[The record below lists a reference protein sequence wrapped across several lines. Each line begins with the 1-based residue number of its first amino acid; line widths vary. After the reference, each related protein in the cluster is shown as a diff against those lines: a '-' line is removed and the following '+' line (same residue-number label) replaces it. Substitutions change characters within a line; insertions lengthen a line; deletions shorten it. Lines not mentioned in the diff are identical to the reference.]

1 MASIGSATG
10 AFTPVAAA
18 QSRAASMKAQT
29 SKSLEALIQEADI
42 TIQSLEKEVETL
54 KQKVA
59 VVEASRAKD
68 RKVHQAALEA
78 LNLAMDVEKAGR
90 LQAEKERDYLL
101 GILLERRSQIQRTIP
116 DHTRACLSPH
126 SYEIYSRQIES
137 AYRKVD
143 GQYEGYLKLVES
155 HKS

>member
-1 MASIGSATG
+1 MTPIGSATG

-42 TIQSLEKEVETL
+42 TIQSLEKEVEAL

-59 VVEASRAKD
+59 VVETSRAKD

-78 LNLAMDVEKAGR
+78 LGLERDVEKVGR

-101 GILLERRSQIQRTIP
+101 ARLLKVRSEMQRTIP
-116 DHTRACLSPH
+116 DDVRSCMSPWTYDNNQRLLDEACR
-126 SYEIYSRQIES
+126 EIDEEW
-137 AYRKVD
+137 
-143 GQYEGYLKLVES
+143 EGYLKLLEP
-155 HKS
+155 HK